1 MKIAF
6 CDNSLREL
14 LNFRGDII
22 NHYAEK
28 GDEVLVIAPQNIE
41 LEFDTPWMKHIPVK
55 MDRAGMNPLNEIKYF
70 LSLWKIYRRERP
82 DYIFHYTIK
91 PNIYGTLA
99 ARLLKIP
106 STAMIAGLG
115 YVFGSKGVKAKV
127 GRMLYKFA
135 LRFPEHVLVLNQYN
149 KEVLRKKGWVS
160 DKQMIILKGGEGVNL
175 EKFK

>member
-28 GDEVLVIAPQNIE
+28 GDEVLIIAPRNIE
-41 LEFDTPWMKHIPVK
+41 LDFGTPRIKHIPVK
-55 MDRAGMNPLNEIKYF
+55 MDRAGMNPFNEIKYF
-70 LSLWKIYRRERP
+70 LALRKIYKKEKP

-115 YVFGSKGVKAKV
+115 YVFGSKGIKAKV
-127 GRMLYKFA
+127 GRLLYKFA
-135 LRFPEHVLVLNQYN
+135 LKFPEHVLVLNRYN
-149 KEVLRKKGWVS
+149 KEVLEEKGWVS
-160 DKQMIILKGGEGVNL
+160 DRQMILLDGGEGVNL